1 MLLYILKIER
11 TMEAKMKKLFLKFE
25 DLWVA
30 VAFAEA
36 GEYESL
42 RTGNVQPE
50 YRETVRIHA
59 V

>member
-1 MLLYILKIER
+1 
-11 TMEAKMKKLFLKFE
+11 MEAKMKKLFIMFE

-50 YRETVRIHA
+50 YRETVRLHA

>member
-1 MLLYILKIER
+1 
-11 TMEAKMKKLFLKFE
+11 MKKLLTMFE

-42 RTGNVQPE
+42 RTEKVQPE
-50 YRETVRIHA
+50 YRETVRMQA

>member
-1 MLLYILKIER
+1 
-11 TMEAKMKKLFLKFE
+11 MEANMKKLAIMFE

-42 RTGNVQPE
+42 NQVNMQPR
-50 YRETVRIHA
+50 YSQVSRMHV

>member
-1 MLLYILKIER
+1 
-11 TMEAKMKKLFLKFE
+11 MKKLLTMFE

-42 RTGNVQPE
+42 RTEKKCNPNTGRPYACKLYKNLVHRRLP
-50 YRETVRIHA
+50 
-59 V
+59 